1 MARPSPQTDRV
12 VALIELI
19 ALRPTEGVTLADV
32 TRGLGVNKSTC
43 HSMLSA
49 LTSAG
54 WLLRDPV
61 RKRYCLGPGL
71 VAVGRAADDG
81 FPALAFAR
89 PAMAELSAAAGAN
102 CLVLTI
108 GRDQLTVVDEVRHPR
123 AAAGGLRVGST
134 VPLRPP
140 FGTAVLAGDDTDRW
154 LAQAPA
160 AHRERYA
167 AALAS
172 VRARGYAVELAPA
185 PTEQLRRLA
194 SRLGLPGLMERLTEE
209 LTGDDYHLVQDLEPE
224 REYDTTSI
232 NIAVPGPG
240 AQPVLLLGL
249 TCLPAPLS
257 GARIAELGSRLI
269 EVAGRLGTALAG
281 TSGAAPAS

>member
-19 ALRPTEGVTLADV
+19 ALRPAEGVTLAEV

-71 VAVGRAADDG
+71 VAVGRVANDG

-89 PAMAELSAAAGAN
+89 SAMADLSAAAGAN
-102 CLVLTI
+102 CLAFTI
-108 GRDQLTVVDEVRHPR
+108 TRDQLTVVDEVRHPR
-123 AAAGGLRVGST
+123 APVGGLRVGST
-134 VPLRPP
+134 VPFRPP
-140 FGTAVLAGDDTDRW
+140 FGAAAVASDDTDRW

-160 AHRERYA
+160 AHRESYA

-172 VRARGYAVELAPA
+172 VRARGYAVELAPE
-185 PTEQLRRLA
+185 PMEQLRRLA
-194 SRLGLPGLMERLTEE
+194 SRLGLPELLERLAEE
-209 LTGDDYHLVQDLEPE
+209 LTGDDHYLVGDLEPD
-224 REYDTTSI
+224 REYDATSI

-240 AQPVLLLGL
+240 GQPVLLLSL
-249 TCLPAPLS
+249 SCLPAPLP
-257 GARIAELGSRLI
+257 GARVVELGNQLL
-269 EVAGRLGTALAG
+269 EVAGRLSAALAG
-281 TSGAAPAS
+281 TSRTARAS